1 MPRDSIHSSPQ
12 SQPRSEPGQEIETP
26 QSKNDRVLSIDALR
40 GFDMFWI
47 IGGSEIATKLLA
59 HDDPQHWTQRVAEQF
74 EHVRWEGFRFYD
86 LIFPL
91 FIFLVGCVLPFS
103 LRKYAGNP
111 KLVYGRIAKRGLLL
125 VLLGF
130 VVNGA
135 LQFDFANM
143 RYAHVLQRIGI
154 AYALAA
160 VLYLHTSWRG
170 LTAATAV
177 ILLGY
182 WGIFEFI
189 PAPGGVAGDYSMEGN
204 LAGYLDRTYMPGI
217 ILDKYYGHGDNEG
230 FLSTIPAV
238 ATALL
243 GVLAG
248 IFLQSPAKPWRKVGR
263 LAAAGIACVIIGNLW
278 GLSFPIIKN
287 LWTSSFVL
295 VAGGWSLLL
304 LSVFYALVD
313 VLKFHRSAFFWIVI
327 GMNAITI
334 YVGQRIVDFGDI
346 SEFFFGGIAKAT
358 GNASTLTLLV
368 GIITVKWLLLYFLYR
383 HKIFLRV

>member
-1 MPRDSIHSSPQ
+1 MHRDPNSSPLE
-12 SQPRSEPGQEIETP
+12 SDSRTEPGEVREKTE
-26 QSKNDRVLSIDALR
+26 RLLSIDAFA

-47 IGGSEIATKLLA
+47 IGGSEIARKLLES
-59 HDDPQHWTQRVAEQF
+59 DDPNRWTHRVAEQF
-74 EHVRWEGFRFYD
+74 QHVRWEGFRFYD

-91 FIFLVGCVLPFS
+91 FIFLVGCVLPYG
-103 LRKYAGNP
+103 LRKYADSP
-111 KLVYGRIAKRGLLL
+111 KSVYGRILRRGLLL

-130 VVNGA
+130 LVNGA

-154 AYALAA
+154 AYVVAA
-160 VLYLHTSWRG
+160 ILYLHFSWRG
-170 LTAATAV
+170 LLAATAV

-182 WGIFEFI
+182 WAIFEFI

-217 ILDKYYGHGDNEG
+217 ILDKYYGYGDNEG
-230 FLSTIPAV
+230 FLSTIPAI

-248 IFLQSPAKPWRKVGR
+248 TFLQSNARPWRKVCG
-263 LAAAGIACVIIGNLW
+263 LAAAGFACLIVGNLW
-278 GLSFPIIKN
+278 GISFPIIKN

-304 LSVFYALVD
+304 LSLFYAIVD
-313 VLKFHRSAFFWIVI
+313 VLEFRGLAFFWVVI

-346 SEFFFGGIAKAT
+346 SHFFFGGVARMT
-358 GNASTLTLLV
+358 GSSSALTLLV
-368 GIITVKWLLLYFLYR
+368 GIIVTKWLLLYFLFR

>member
-1 MPRDSIHSSPQ
+1 MHRETDPSP
-12 SQPRSEPGQEIETP
+12 SESNSRNEPADVALRSE
-26 QSKNDRVLSIDALR
+26 RVLSIDALR

-47 IGGSEIATKLLA
+47 IGGSAIARKLLEN
-59 HDDPQHWTQRVAEQF
+59 DDPQHWTSRAAEQF
-74 EHVRWEGFRFYD
+74 EHVQWEGFRFYD

-91 FIFLVGCVLPFS
+91 FIFLVGCVLPYS

-111 KLVYGRIAKRGLLL
+111 RLVYGRIFRRGLLL

-154 AYALAA
+154 AYVIAAL
-160 VLYLHTSWRG
+160 LYLHSSWRWHVM
-170 LTAATAV
+170 ATAV

-182 WGIFEFI
+182 WAVFEFI

-204 LAGYLDRTYMPGI
+204 LAGYLDRTFLPGI
-217 ILDKYYGHGDNEG
+217 ILDKYYGYGDNEG
-230 FLSTIPAV
+230 FLSTIPAI

-248 IFLQSPAKPWRKVGR
+248 TFLQSPTGPWRKVLG
-263 LAAAGIACVIIGNLW
+263 LTAAGLACMIVGNFW
-278 GLSFPIIKN
+278 GQSFPVIKN

-304 LSVFYALVD
+304 LSLFYAVVD
-313 VLKFHRSAFFWIVI
+313 VLEFHRLAFFWVVI

-346 SEFFFGGIAKAT
+346 SQFCFGGVAGMA
-358 GNASTLTLLV
+358 GASSALVLLV
-368 GIITVKWLLLYFLYR
+368 GVIVVKWLLLYFLFR